1 MNDKLLMEI
10 GDLIIRSMDHSV
22 TDEEFAHFQELLK
35 TNPTARQY
43 YFDLMA
49 TFGGVEEI
57 RSFFDEGYSNASA
70 LLKALSDEERTSPKI
85 TLPDPE
91 QPKEPVV
98 RQAVPKFQY
107 IYFEKRYFV
116 QLLLSAAALL
126 LVILM
131 VKLMP
136 SRSGSLVATL
146 SGSIDAEWAETSIV
160 LEDGARL
167 AAGSDSLQLRKGV
180 VELQFDNGVSVV
192 VEAPAEFMIR
202 GEDRIKLFYGQLY
215 ADVPQRA
222 TGFSVHTLNSQIID
236 LGTAFGVKA
245 EADGAS
251 QVHVLEGT
259 VNLVA
264 GSKNEQYSGLVH
276 EGQARR
282 VSGFSS
288 QVSEITC
295 DETRFIRKIS
305 PETQVVWRG
314 ERRLDLA
321 DIASGGNGFGTARPN
336 MGIELNTGKLVAGN
350 SERRGRSN
358 GGYIPVAESAF
369 VDGVFVPTGKNSA
382 VQITS
387 QGHTY
392 SDFGTTNT
400 QLYMTVGAFRTVN
413 MFYAG
418 KNEWQNDVELTLT
431 NREKVNPVIL
441 CLHANAGITFDLDA
455 IRESV
460 PLLNVREFSSEFGI
474 AQTTGTVLSDFYV
487 FVDGQLRMVKKDVS
501 SVNEPLSVSIP
512 LEPSN
517 RFLTLV
523 CTEGTDNYRDWT
535 LFVNPVLEV
544 EPK

>member
-70 LLKALSDEERTSPKI
+70 LLKALSDEEKTSPKI
-85 TLPDPE
+85 ILPDPE

-98 RQAVPKFQY
+98 RKAVPKFQY

-136 SRSGSLVATL
+136 SRSESLVATL

-382 VQITS
+382 VVITS

-418 KNEWQNDVELTLT
+418 KNEWQNDVALTLT

-460 PLLNVREFSSEFGI
+460 PLLNVRQFSSEFGI